1 MKVFEAS
8 SAGPAAPENIV
19 GQSIETMRASATI
32 LLVSY
37 HVVEGLQTSYPHP
50 LRLFADFLVDVR
62 MPLFAFIAGF
72 VYAARPVEL
81 SKFRSFAIGKF
92 HRLLIPGA
100 IAITV
105 FAAFE
110 SLAGGRMQ
118 TELSQIWM
126 LYLLPY
132 AHYWFLQ
139 AVFIIFLTYG
149 LIDALSKQRADLT
162 LFVLSIGI
170 YVSGILFPLDVFSVD
185 SVLYLLPFFLLGVI
199 VKRHGAL
206 IYRHRVW
213 IVIASLIILTAATAW
228 NIVDLSETGTFSLD
242 RRDIQSVTFGLAAC
256 AFLVIVLPRVSALE
270 VIGPITFTIYLYHV
284 FFTSA
289 MRRALDALGMKDDG
303 LHFVLGVGAGVAL
316 PALLHLG
323 LQHTNIL
330 SRYILGVQNQGGK
343 NRHFLI
349 AKAGRR
355 P

>member
-1 MKVFEAS
+1 MKNFANS
-8 SAGPAAPENIV
+8 SAGPAAPGNTV
-19 GQSIETMRASATI
+19 GQSVETMRALATI

-37 HVVEGLQTSYPHP
+37 HVIEGLEVSYPHP
-50 LRLFADFLVDVR
+50 FRLFADFLVDVR

-72 VYAARPVEL
+72 VYAIRPVEL
-81 SKFRSFAIGKF
+81 SKFRSFAVGKF

-100 IAITV
+100 IAVTV
-105 FAAFE
+105 FATFE
-110 SLAGGRMQ
+110 SLTGSRMQ
-118 TELSQIWM
+118 PERSHILM
-126 LYLLPY
+126 LYFLPY

-149 LIDALSKQRADLT
+149 LIDAISKRRADVT
-162 LFVLSIGI
+162 LFVLSIVI

-185 SVLYLLPFFLLGVI
+185 SALYLLPFFLLGVI

-206 IYRHRVW
+206 IYRHRAE
-213 IVIASLIILTAATAW
+213 IVIASLAILIAATAW
-228 NIVDLSETGTFSLD
+228 NLGELNETGAFSLD

-289 MRRALDALGMKDDG
+289 MRRALDAFGIEDDG
-303 LHFVLGVGAGVAL
+303 LHFVLGVVAGVAL
-316 PALLHLG
+316 PALMHLA
-323 LQHTNIL
+323 LQNTSIL
-330 SRYILGVQNQGGK
+330 SRYILGMRNQGGK
-343 NRHFLI
+343 NRQLQF
-349 AKAGRR
+349 AEASRR